1 MDDSLM
7 SALKTRLREAIKN
20 GESRANVKQILN
32 FSPTLDLANSDISAD
47 VYESCTALHLAV
59 YKKNLDIVQLLV
71 EDFGVNIR
79 NPYVNTHPQ
88 RIMIRKPREM
98 ETSRD
103 IASYLQNQ
111 ENIIQLRE
119 AIESGRA
126 EEVDRLIPFIGVN
139 SNIAPHGRLQKHY
152 TALHYAAEKNQ
163 RHIVEALLIKHD
175 ASVLKEENGDGQTPL
190 MVAVD
195 SNSRDVVCFLVKQYL
210 QNISNLDQD
219 YQDKIRQMV
228 A

>member
-7 SALKTRLREAIKN
+7 PALETTLREAIEK
-20 GESRANVKQILN
+20 GYSRDRVEQILN
-32 FSPTLDLANSDISAD
+32 FSPALDLANSDISAD

-59 YKKNLDIVQLLV
+59 YKKNLDIVKLLV

-88 RIMIRKPREM
+88 RRMICKPREM
-98 ETSRD
+98 ETSLA
-103 IASYLQNQ
+103 IASYLQVQ

-126 EEVDRLIPFIGVN
+126 EEVDTLIPIVGVN
-139 SNIAPHGRLQKHY
+139 SNIAPHGRPRKDY
-152 TALHYAAEKNQ
+152 KALHYAAEKNQ

-175 ASVLKEENGDGQTPL
+175 ASVLKKNGDGQTPL
-190 MVAVD
+190 MLAVD
-195 SNSRDVVCFLVKQYL
+195 SNSKDVVCFLVKQYL

-228 A
+228 E